1 MINNNDLSPK
11 YCPFC
16 GSKNIYTYVALWDSK
31 SLEEEDDNEAV
42 LDEHQCQDCE
52 GRSFWS

>member
-1 MINNNDLSPK
+1 MMNDNDLSPK

-16 GSKNIYTYVALWDSK
+16 DSKNIYTYVALWDSK
-31 SLEEEDDNEAV
+31 SLEEDDNEAV

>member
-1 MINNNDLSPK
+1 MMNNNDLSPK

-16 GSKNIYTYVALWDSK
+16 GSKNIHIHVALWDSK
-31 SLEEEDDNEAV
+31 SLEEDDNEAV